1 MASLHAGA
9 ETGSLGTAFLT
20 KGKFN
25 DFVEVRLDFTNGLR

>member
-9 ETGSLGTAFLT
+9 EKLEVWGLLLT